1 MLIDRVLFRYDDF
14 SEIITLDSIEQHRDY
29 ILLLEHLF
37 CATPNCRCKMIYI
50 PAGKR
55 AAHFKTW
62 IGGQHQHSRQC
73 PYNNEPDLEGHPKK
87 DRAKVARLND
97 KHISGI
103 HKWVFNKLEK
113 RQIGLAKCREKYSI
127 EEERLSTSAFANE
140 LTTGN
145 MGQKVTAGDQT
156 TVVKTQESLVAFSNN
171 DIGETQATAGYFKS
185 IVFKEELIEMT
196 ITDQEKRNSFR
207 LYFDEVFFANAGEG
221 ARQMLEALEDA
232 LEKQEEVVIT
242 CMGEVVKKEGGI
254 GLRVIRV
261 SDLLINGY
269 QIPNLLF
276 EMDSLFNYVN

>member
-1 MLIDRVLFRYDDF
+1 M
-14 SEIITLDSIEQHRDY
+14 
-29 ILLLEHLF
+29 
-37 CATPNCRCKMIYI
+37 
-50 PAGKR
+50 
-55 AAHFKTW
+55 
-62 IGGQHQHSRQC
+62 
-73 PYNNEPDLEGHPKK
+73 
-87 DRAKVARLND
+87 
-97 KHISGI
+97 
-103 HKWVFNKLEK
+103 FNKLEK